1 MSNLL
6 KVMDQMKTMNKLMVA
21 VMAAGLLASPV
32 WADSA
37 TNARV
42 QQLERQVRLLE
53 QRVSLLEQRLA
64 VVGRP
69 NPSRQNYY
77 VCRISAFA
85 TQFEG
90 ESPNQGLAKR
100 QAQRACQAKYEG
112 FFCQM
117 DQVRCEQY

>member
-1 MSNLL
+1 MGKMNVMS
-6 KVMDQMKTMNKLMVA
+6 KLMVG
-21 VMAAGLLASPV
+21 VAAAAMLVSPV
-32 WADSA
+32 WADLG
-37 TNARV
+37 TDARV
-42 QQLERQVRLLE
+42 QQLERQVRLLA
-53 QRVSLLEQRLA
+53 QRVSVLEQRLA
-64 VVGRP
+64 VEGRP
-69 NPSRQNYY
+69 GPSRQNYY

-90 ESPNQGLAKR
+90 ESPNQGMAKR

>member
-1 MSNLL
+1 
-6 KVMDQMKTMNKLMVA
+6 MKIINKLVVG
-21 VMAAGLLASPV
+21 VMAAIMLASPV

-37 TNARV
+37 TDARM
-42 QQLERQVRLLE
+42 QQLERQVRLLG

-64 VVGRP
+64 VEGRP
-69 NPSRQNYY
+69 NPVRQNYY

-90 ESPNQGLAKR
+90 ESPNQGMAKR

-112 FFCQM
+112 FFCQI